1 MLGKN
6 GARRKSSEATMKD
19 QSFLEVISHL
29 HKYIPHKSLHHCS
42 RAKEKDNS
50 MKRPACIARVQSGL
64 KVEGRSLC
72 EHRAGREHSAIGSMV
87 TIK

>member
-19 QSFLEVISHL
+19 QSFLGVISRL
-29 HKYIPHKSLHHCS
+29 HKNIPHKSLHHCS

-50 MKRPACIARVQSGL
+50 KKRPACIARVQSGL
-64 KVEGRSLC
+64 KVEGGRLC
-72 EHRAGREHSAIGSMV
+72 EHHEGREHSAIGAMV

>member
-19 QSFLEVISHL
+19 QSFLEVISRL
-29 HKYIPHKSLHHCS
+29 HKNIPHKSLHHCS
-42 RAKEKDNS
+42 RTKEKDNS
-50 MKRPACIARVQSGL
+50 KKRPACIARVQSGL
-64 KVEGRSLC
+64 KVEGGRLC
-72 EHRAGREHSAIGSMV
+72 EHRAGREHSAIGAMV

>member
-19 QSFLEVISHL
+19 QSFLEVISRL
-29 HKYIPHKSLHHCS
+29 HKNIPNKSLHHCS
-42 RAKEKDNS
+42 RTKEKDNS
-50 MKRPACIARVQSGL
+50 KKRPACIARVQSGL
-64 KVEGRSLC
+64 KVEGGRLC
-72 EHRAGREHSAIGSMV
+72 EHHEGREHSAIGAMV